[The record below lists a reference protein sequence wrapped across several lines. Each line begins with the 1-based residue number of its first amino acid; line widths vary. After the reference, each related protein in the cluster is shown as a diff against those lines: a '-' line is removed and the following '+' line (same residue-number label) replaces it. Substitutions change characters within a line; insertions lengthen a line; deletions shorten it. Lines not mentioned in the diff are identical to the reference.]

1 MKFRQVKKS
10 YGKVYLILFLLFIS
24 IQASV
29 AQTKSEDIDEQ
40 LIDAVLIRDLDQIQ
54 ILLSKGANPNAR
66 KIEHEYRVVDPPDPL
81 CHYDSCTRIHKISSA
96 IEIAIETN
104 QPRALELLLKS
115 GASSHPRI
123 LRLARALRRLEM
135 FRYLVKNGASE
146 NGHELENAAH
156 FCDIEYLKILLEG
169 GIRDNGLA
177 EPDTSGSP
185 VISAAS
191 ANCPAALELLI
202 SFGYDIDEIQPDY
215 KYLDP
220 QPTPKLTPILAAI
233 RNGAVDCYRLLR
245 KKNAKL
251 KAADGIKLIR
261 SKIEQYYPKLLNK
274 KGKLSEDELRY
285 KEIFID
291 LMELKK
297 IQETSK

>member
-1 MKFRQVKKS
+1 MKS
-10 YGKVYLILFLLFIS
+10 YVKVYTILIFILIS
-24 IQASV
+24 IQAGV

-40 LIDAVLIRDLDQIQ
+40 LIDSVLIRDLDRIQ
-54 ILLSKGANPNAR
+54 ILLSKGADPNAR
-66 KIEHEYRVVDPPDPL
+66 KIEHEYHVVDHPNPL
-81 CHYDSCTRIHKISSA
+81 CHYNSCTRIYKIPSA

-104 QPRALELLLKS
+104 QPKALELLLKP
-115 GASSHPRI
+115 GSSHPRI
-123 LRLARALRRLEM
+123 LRLARDLRRLEM
-135 FRYLVKNGASE
+135 FRYLVKNGVSE
-146 NGHELENAAH
+146 NGHELESAAH

-185 VISAAS
+185 IISAAS
-191 ANCPAALELLI
+191 SNCPAALELLI
-202 SFGYDIDEIQPDY
+202 SFGYDIDELQPDY
-215 KYLDP
+215 GYLKT
-220 QPTPKLTPILAAI
+220 QPTPKMTPILAAI

-261 SKIEQYYPKLLNK
+261 SEIEQYYPKLLNK

-291 LMELKK
+291 LMEFKK